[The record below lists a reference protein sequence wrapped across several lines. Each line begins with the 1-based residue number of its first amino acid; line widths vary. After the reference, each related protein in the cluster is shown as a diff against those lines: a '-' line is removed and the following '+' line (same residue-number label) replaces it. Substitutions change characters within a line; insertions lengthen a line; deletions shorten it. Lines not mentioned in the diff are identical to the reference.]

1 MSSTPSTK
9 QNFPV
14 GWVLLFAVLAA
25 YALEDFKAAWLGALA
40 GWLCGRVLGLERQIE
55 ALHERLRELDLR
67 LFRREHAGPPP
78 QQAEAAR
85 AAIPD
90 VSTTAS
96 VAVEPAASPRVM
108 PRMSPGWS
116 ATPPTDEAVLPTPPR
131 SRTPGFLDPIEA
143 WFKRGN
149 PIAQLGVLITF
160 FGAVFLIKYA
170 AAEGY
175 LPIEWRLGGLAVG
188 ALAMV
193 VTGWR
198 LREKASVYV
207 LTLQGGGLALLYL
220 TVLAAF
226 RFYALLPSAMAITLL
241 AIVAAAS
248 AALAVRQNAL
258 ALAVIGFSGGFVA
271 PLLIGG
277 HGSHIALF
285 GYYTVLNLGVFA
297 IAAYRA
303 WSVLNLLGFV
313 FTFVITAL
321 WRATRYQP
329 DLFASTEFFLLLFF
343 ALYVGVTVLNARN
356 RSPDLRSAV
365 SGTLTFGLPAIV
377 LSLQASIVRD
387 DEYGLAWSAFGFGLF
402 YLLLAGALHAS
413 KRETLRLPKQAFIAI
428 GVVLLSLA
436 VPLRYDEQATAATW
450 ALEGAGA
457 VWLGVRQDQ
466 RRTRFFGVLI
476 QMLAAIS
483 LILSL
488 REIDDTDAALAAG
501 VPGGVL
507 LALAGWLSGYWLY
520 RHHERLA
527 PYERNVDRA
536 FAVWGV
542 GWWLYAGCAQIDH
555 LHTMSGVGL
564 ALLFAAMTALL
575 LDLAGA
581 RLAWAWLRELAR
593 VVLVLFAAFGAGKAL
608 IGHPFGEG
616 GSFGWAALL
625 TVHYFLLWR
634 REHCA
639 SAEDNTII
647 ARGLHVG
654 ALWLLAL
661 RGSLELAWQIS
672 ETRSSDWIALAYG
685 LVPAALLLPITLR
698 QPRWPVAVHDD
709 SYRLWAAPPM
719 AIWLL
724 LWIALNSLFNRGNA
738 APLPTLPLLNPLDL
752 AIAGTLAVLAIGWQE
767 LSAAQRGRLALPQP
781 WLLPA
786 IVAGV
791 VFVWL
796 NSALI
801 RSLHYGFGT
810 PLGEYGIRHSA
821 LVQAALSIFW
831 GSLGFSAMLLGARRG
846 AREIWLVGAGLMVVV
861 ALKLFLVDTAGTG
874 TLARIAAFLIV
885 GALLL
890 VTGYLAPLPPSR
902 ADTGEEEAR

>member
-1 MSSTPSTK
+1 M
-9 QNFPV
+9 
-14 GWVLLFAVLAA
+14 
-25 YALEDFKAAWLGALA
+25 
-40 GWLCGRVLGLERQIE
+40 
-55 ALHERLRELDLR
+55 
-67 LFRREHAGPPP
+67 P
-78 QQAEAAR
+78 Q
-85 AAIPD
+85 
-90 VSTTAS
+90 T
-96 VAVEPAASPRVM
+96 
-108 PRMSPGWS
+108 SPGWS
-116 ATPPTDEAVLPTPPR
+116 TTPPPTDEPVLSTPPL

-149 PIAQLGVLITF
+149 PIARLGVLITF

-175 LPIEWRLGGLAVG
+175 LPIEWRLGGLAIG

-198 LREKASVYV
+198 LREKASVYA

-297 IAAYRA
+297 IAAYCA

-313 FTFVITAL
+313 FTFVITGL
-321 WRATRYQP
+321 WRATSYQP
-329 DLFASTEFFLLLFF
+329 ELFASTEFFLLLFF

-356 RSPDLRSAV
+356 RSPDLCSAV
-365 SGTLTFGLPAIV
+365 SGTLTFGLPAVV

-387 DEYGLAWSAFGFGLF
+387 YEYGLAWSALGFGLF
-402 YLLLAGALHAS
+402 YLLLAAVLHVS
-413 KRETLRLPKQAFIAI
+413 KRASLRLPMQAFIAI
-428 GVVLLSLA
+428 GVVLVSLA
-436 VPLRYDEQATAATW
+436 VPLRYDDQATAATW

-466 RRTRFFGVLI
+466 RRARFFGLLI
-476 QMLAAIS
+476 QVLAAIS
-483 LILSL
+483 LMLGL
-488 REIDDTDAALAAG
+488 RDSDDTGALFAAG

-507 LALAGWLSGYWLY
+507 LAVAGLLSGYWLF
-520 RHHERLA
+520 RHRERLA
-527 PYERNVDRA
+527 SYERKAVSAIA
-536 FAVWGV
+536 FWGV
-542 GWWLYAGCAQIDH
+542 GWWLYAGCAQIEH
-555 LHTMSGVGL
+555 AQTTSELGL
-564 ALLFAAMTALL
+564 ALVFAAMTALL

-581 RLAWAWLRELAR
+581 RLAWGWLRELACS
-593 VVLVLFAAFGAGKAL
+593 VLVLFAAGGASEAL
-608 IGHPFGEG
+608 SGHPFAEG
-616 GSFGWAALL
+616 GSYGWLALFGA
-625 TVHYFLLWR
+625 HYRLLWR
-634 REHCA
+634 RERA
-639 SAEDNTII
+639 APVQDNAILL
-647 ARGLHVG
+647 RFLHVG

-661 RGSLELAWQIS
+661 LGSLEFAWQIDR
-672 ETRSSDWIALAYG
+672 TRPDDWIALAYG
-685 LVPAALLLPITLR
+685 LVPAALLLPVALR
-698 QPRWPVAVHDD
+698 QPRWPVAAHDD

-801 RSLHYGFGT
+801 RGLHYGFGT